1 MGQVGER
8 LRAHLDLAVVPRGQ
22 PSGEGTLVRAVLLVA
37 IAGHPGDRLEH
48 GGAVCNREPR

>member
-22 PSGEGTLVRAVLLVA
+22 PSGKGPLVHAVLLVA